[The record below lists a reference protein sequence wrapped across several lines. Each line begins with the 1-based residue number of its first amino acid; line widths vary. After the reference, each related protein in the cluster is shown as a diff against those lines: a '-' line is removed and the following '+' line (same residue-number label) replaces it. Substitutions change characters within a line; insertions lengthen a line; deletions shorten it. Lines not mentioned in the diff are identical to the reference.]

1 MEDSQHLCPDC
12 GADYVEAVVNDI
24 ASGAGADSRLMLASL
39 EEGLA
44 GLDAVP
50 LPALGDTA
58 RKMLPALC
66 AAALVFCLL
75 AGVATGAN
83 IFYLLAAV
91 ALVPL
96 AVSLLARMQGKLR
109 LSAGEVVVRAAAR
122 VFAEDAASVRERF
135 AGDAE
140 VLARLDAMQLRL
152 DDALAR
158 QASAHAQNR
167 RKVTVI
173 AAVVLICCSAGA
185 GALAV
190 RNHAARKAQAA
201 YAAQPEWVRLRDS
214 YADAAGDDEY
224 AGKDLRIA
232 VVRAMLADGQGA
244 AAEEPEAAPL
254 VGDKN
259 LINESTI
266 IGKQEKY
273 EASNIT
279 IHNNITEDHSHTTIV
294 CAVSGKRIYLD
305 HSVVCPKCGKQV
317 ALEYY
322 VEASKRCENCEQ
334 QAREEYRAFVVRTT
348 GAGPLDAACKQ
359 QLDAEAQRLRIDAA
373 TQASILRARQQKPAG
388 KSAELTSVQ
397 RAELE
402 AAVSRLIT
410 ATEPEPAQK
419 SLEALTVL
427 HENSSNYEAGYW
439 YFLARAVVCPEE
451 SVKAYEEE
459 LTDDYWQRFWGFLSY
474 CNTGSPKGGAAVDRL
489 RSVFGQREDDIRL
502 AEAVYY
508 LARGFDAFETSMLE
522 RAGELASS
530 VRREYLSKPLIS
542 VYDTLQRLVRE
553 NIRLEEKYT
562 PMETFVLVDV
572 FRAGKYIE
580 YLCVEQARK
589 EQEAREAE
597 ARREQEAREAEAKL
611 ERERQ
616 TAEQALRR
624 KQAEMSADRSKRMEQ
639 EIARLGGAKP
649 AATQQADSKAFA
661 GYETVVPGTK
671 KRNWGKT
678 ILIVVVCLIALIGLL
693 FLIPAP
699 ESLQ

>member
-12 GADYVEAVVNDI
+12 GANYVEAVVDDI

-83 IFYLLAAV
+83 IFY
-91 ALVPL
+91 PL

-244 AAEEPEAAPL
+244 AAEDFFFAHCQGK
-254 VGDKN
+254 VGDADCAM
-259 LINESTI
+259 LIA
-266 IGKQEKY
+266 GHYKAKKD
-273 EASNIT
+273 A
-279 IHNNITEDHSHTTIV
+279 
-294 CAVSGKRIYLD
+294 
-305 HSVVCPKCGKQV
+305 V
-317 ALEYY
+317 ALD
-322 VEASKRCENCEQ
+322 
-334 QAREEYRAFVVRTT
+334 AFVGKVS
-348 GAGPLDAACKQ
+348 
-359 QLDAEAQRLRIDAA
+359 LRYDSD
-373 TQASILRARQQKPAG
+373 TQK
-388 KSAELTSVQ
+388 V
-397 RAELE
+397 
-402 AAVSRLIT
+402 
-410 ATEPEPAQK
+410 K
-419 SLEALTVL
+419 SL
-427 HENSSNYEAGYW
+427 
-439 YFLARAVVCPEE
+439 
-451 SVKAYEEE
+451 
-459 LTDDYWQRFWGFLSY
+459 
-474 CNTGSPKGGAAVDRL
+474 
-489 RSVFGQREDDIRL
+489 
-502 AEAVYY
+502 
-508 LARGFDAFETSMLE
+508 
-522 RAGELASS
+522 
-530 VRREYLSKPLIS
+530 
-542 VYDTLQRLVRE
+542 
-553 NIRLEEKYT
+553 
-562 PMETFVLVDV
+562 
-572 FRAGKYIE
+572 
-580 YLCVEQARK
+580 
-589 EQEAREAE
+589 
-597 ARREQEAREAEAKL
+597 
-611 ERERQ
+611 
-616 TAEQALRR
+616 
-624 KQAEMSADRSKRMEQ
+624 
-639 EIARLGGAKP
+639 
-649 AATQQADSKAFA
+649 
-661 GYETVVPGTK
+661 TK
-671 KRNWGKT
+671 
-678 ILIVVVCLIALIGLL
+678 
-693 FLIPAP
+693 
-699 ESLQ
+699 

>member
-639 EIARLGGAKP
+639 EMARLGGAKP

>member
-96 AVSLLARMQGKLR
+96 VVSLLARMQGKLR
-109 LSAGEVVVRAAAR
+109 LSSGEVVVRAAAR

-190 RNHAARKAQAA
+190 RNHAAREAQAA

-373 TQASILRARQQKPAG
+373 TQASILRARQQSPPG
-388 KSAELTSVQ
+388 NLPSSLPCSVPNWRRPC
-397 RAELE
+397 RA
-402 AAVSRLIT
+402 
-410 ATEPEPAQK
+410 
-419 SLEALTVL
+419 
-427 HENSSNYEAGYW
+427 
-439 YFLARAVVCPEE
+439 
-451 SVKAYEEE
+451 
-459 LTDDYWQRFWGFLSY
+459 
-474 CNTGSPKGGAAVDRL
+474 
-489 RSVFGQREDDIRL
+489 
-502 AEAVYY
+502 
-508 LARGFDAFETSMLE
+508 
-522 RAGELASS
+522 
-530 VRREYLSKPLIS
+530 
-542 VYDTLQRLVRE
+542 
-553 NIRLEEKYT
+553 
-562 PMETFVLVDV
+562 
-572 FRAGKYIE
+572 
-580 YLCVEQARK
+580 
-589 EQEAREAE
+589 
-597 ARREQEAREAEAKL
+597 
-611 ERERQ
+611 
-616 TAEQALRR
+616 
-624 KQAEMSADRSKRMEQ
+624 
-639 EIARLGGAKP
+639 
-649 AATQQADSKAFA
+649 
-661 GYETVVPGTK
+661 
-671 KRNWGKT
+671 
-678 ILIVVVCLIALIGLL
+678 
-693 FLIPAP
+693 
-699 ESLQ
+699 

>member
-1 MEDSQHLCPDC
+1 MKTCPKC
-12 GADYVEAVVNDI
+12 GYDK
-24 ASGAGADSRLMLASL
+24 LA
-39 EEGLA
+39 
-44 GLDAVP
+44 
-50 LPALGDTA
+50 DTA
-58 RKMLPALC
+58 RFCHKCGCDC
-66 AAALVFCLL
+66 AAVQ
-75 AGVATGAN
+75 VKRT
-83 IFYLLAAV
+83 
-91 ALVPL
+91 P
-96 AVSLLARMQGKLR
+96 
-109 LSAGEVVVRAAAR
+109 
-122 VFAEDAASVRERF
+122 
-135 AGDAE
+135 
-140 VLARLDAMQLRL
+140 
-152 DDALAR
+152 
-158 QASAHAQNR
+158 
-167 RKVTVI
+167 
-173 AAVVLICCSAGA
+173 
-185 GALAV
+185 
-190 RNHAARKAQAA
+190 
-201 YAAQPEWVRLRDS
+201 
-214 YADAAGDDEY
+214 
-224 AGKDLRIA
+224 
-232 VVRAMLADGQGA
+232 
-244 AAEEPEAAPL
+244 AAEAPEAAPL

-359 QLDAEAQRLRIDAA
+359 QLDAEAQRLQIDAA
-373 TQASILRARQQKPAG
+373 TQASILRARLQKPAG

-427 HENSSNYEAGYW
+427 HENSSNYEADYW

-459 LTDDYWQRFWGFLSY
+459 LTDDYWQRYWGFLGY

-502 AEAVYY
+502 AEAIYY
-508 LARGFDAFETSMLE
+508 LA
-522 RAGELASS
+522 
-530 VRREYLSKPLIS
+530 
-542 VYDTLQRLVRE
+542 RE

-580 YLCVEQARK
+580 YLCAEQARK

-616 TAEQALRR
+616 AAEQALRR
-624 KQAEMSADRSKRMEQ
+624 KQAELSADRSKRMEQ
-639 EIARLGGAKP
+639 EMARLGGAKP

>member
-12 GADYVEAVVNDI
+12 GANYVEAVVDDI

-152 DDALAR
+152 RSL

-214 YADAAGDDEY
+214 YADTAGDDEY

-244 AAEEPEAAPL
+244 AAEDFFFAHCQGK
-254 VGDKN
+254 VGDADCAM
-259 LINESTI
+259 LIA
-266 IGKQEKY
+266 GHYKAKKD
-273 EASNIT
+273 A
-279 IHNNITEDHSHTTIV
+279 
-294 CAVSGKRIYLD
+294 
-305 HSVVCPKCGKQV
+305 V
-317 ALEYY
+317 ALD
-322 VEASKRCENCEQ
+322 
-334 QAREEYRAFVVRTT
+334 AFVGKVS
-348 GAGPLDAACKQ
+348 
-359 QLDAEAQRLRIDAA
+359 LRYDSD
-373 TQASILRARQQKPAG
+373 TQK
-388 KSAELTSVQ
+388 V
-397 RAELE
+397 
-402 AAVSRLIT
+402 
-410 ATEPEPAQK
+410 K
-419 SLEALTVL
+419 SL
-427 HENSSNYEAGYW
+427 
-439 YFLARAVVCPEE
+439 
-451 SVKAYEEE
+451 
-459 LTDDYWQRFWGFLSY
+459 
-474 CNTGSPKGGAAVDRL
+474 
-489 RSVFGQREDDIRL
+489 
-502 AEAVYY
+502 
-508 LARGFDAFETSMLE
+508 
-522 RAGELASS
+522 
-530 VRREYLSKPLIS
+530 
-542 VYDTLQRLVRE
+542 
-553 NIRLEEKYT
+553 
-562 PMETFVLVDV
+562 
-572 FRAGKYIE
+572 
-580 YLCVEQARK
+580 
-589 EQEAREAE
+589 
-597 ARREQEAREAEAKL
+597 
-611 ERERQ
+611 
-616 TAEQALRR
+616 
-624 KQAEMSADRSKRMEQ
+624 
-639 EIARLGGAKP
+639 
-649 AATQQADSKAFA
+649 
-661 GYETVVPGTK
+661 TK
-671 KRNWGKT
+671 
-678 ILIVVVCLIALIGLL
+678 
-693 FLIPAP
+693 
-699 ESLQ
+699 

>member
-12 GADYVEAVVNDI
+12 GANYVEAVVDDI

-530 VRREYLSKPLIS
+530 VRREYLSKSLIS

-639 EIARLGGAKP
+639 EMARLGGAKP

>member
-12 GADYVEAVVNDI
+12 GANYVEAVVDDI

-140 VLARLDAMQLRL
+140 VLARLDAI
-152 DDALAR
+152 AR

-244 AAEEPEAAPL
+244 AAEDFFFAHCQGK
-254 VGDKN
+254 VGDADCAM
-259 LINESTI
+259 LIA
-266 IGKQEKY
+266 GHYKAKKD
-273 EASNIT
+273 A
-279 IHNNITEDHSHTTIV
+279 
-294 CAVSGKRIYLD
+294 
-305 HSVVCPKCGKQV
+305 V
-317 ALEYY
+317 ALD
-322 VEASKRCENCEQ
+322 
-334 QAREEYRAFVVRTT
+334 AFVGKVS
-348 GAGPLDAACKQ
+348 
-359 QLDAEAQRLRIDAA
+359 LRYDSD
-373 TQASILRARQQKPAG
+373 TQK
-388 KSAELTSVQ
+388 V
-397 RAELE
+397 
-402 AAVSRLIT
+402 
-410 ATEPEPAQK
+410 K
-419 SLEALTVL
+419 SL
-427 HENSSNYEAGYW
+427 
-439 YFLARAVVCPEE
+439 
-451 SVKAYEEE
+451 
-459 LTDDYWQRFWGFLSY
+459 
-474 CNTGSPKGGAAVDRL
+474 
-489 RSVFGQREDDIRL
+489 
-502 AEAVYY
+502 
-508 LARGFDAFETSMLE
+508 
-522 RAGELASS
+522 
-530 VRREYLSKPLIS
+530 
-542 VYDTLQRLVRE
+542 
-553 NIRLEEKYT
+553 
-562 PMETFVLVDV
+562 
-572 FRAGKYIE
+572 
-580 YLCVEQARK
+580 
-589 EQEAREAE
+589 
-597 ARREQEAREAEAKL
+597 
-611 ERERQ
+611 
-616 TAEQALRR
+616 
-624 KQAEMSADRSKRMEQ
+624 
-639 EIARLGGAKP
+639 
-649 AATQQADSKAFA
+649 
-661 GYETVVPGTK
+661 TK
-671 KRNWGKT
+671 
-678 ILIVVVCLIALIGLL
+678 
-693 FLIPAP
+693 
-699 ESLQ
+699 